1 MNKIYVDTST
11 DLLCIGLR
19 INDEERIFV
28 STARRRMAEEL
39 VLVLKEQLNAFE
51 LDLSNIDEIYVTRGP
66 GSYTGS
72 RLGLTLAKTLWLLNP
87 HLRVYLTSTLLALL
101 KCHQGAE
108 LAIISMRNDSFY
120 VLDVKE
126 EEARRVELDEL
137 LKISQDRKVVILDS
151 DESGYQKL
159 VDTAE
164 VFCCQLL
171 EGMMKD
177 SSIYELVED
186 PNKIIPY
193 YLRG

>member
-11 DLLCIGLR
+11 DLLSIGLI
-19 INDEERIFV
+19 INDEKRIFV
-28 STARRRMAEEL
+28 STARRKMAEEL
-39 VLVLKEQLNAFE
+39 VLVLKEQLEVFE
-51 LDLSNIDEIYVTRGP
+51 LALSNIDEIYVTRGP

-87 HLRVYLTSTLLALL
+87 RIRVYLTSTLLALL

-120 VLDVKE
+120 VLDVEK
-126 EEARRVELDEL
+126 EEARRIELAEL
-137 LKISQDRKVVILDS
+137 LEISKDRKVVILDS

-159 VDTAE
+159 VDTAK
-164 VFCCQLL
+164 VFRCQLV

-177 SSIYELVED
+177 SSIYELVDD
-186 PNKIIPY
+186 PNKIVPH